1 MTTACA
7 FEIPLEKRHDASPP
21 IQQRL
26 ASRCPSPRP
35 TLEDVTKRMDSA
47 SSRRELQL
55 SSTQAKASKHNATVD
70 EQGRRTLGNIAKEAR
85 QLEQRSTSKQEEAEA
100 RR

>member
-1 MTTACA
+1 
-7 FEIPLEKRHDASPP
+7 
-21 IQQRL
+21 
-26 ASRCPSPRP
+26 
-35 TLEDVTKRMDSA
+35 MDSA

-55 SSTQAKASKHNATVD
+55 SSTQAMASKHNATVD